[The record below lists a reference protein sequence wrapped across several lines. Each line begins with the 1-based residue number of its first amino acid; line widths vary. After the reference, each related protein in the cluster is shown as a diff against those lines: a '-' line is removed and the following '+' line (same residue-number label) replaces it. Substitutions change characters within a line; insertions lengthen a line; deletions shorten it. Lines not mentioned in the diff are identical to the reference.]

1 MMEKEDKTA
10 LIEVIIVLVL
20 LALSVIFLYIAAIIK
35 N

>member
-1 MMEKEDKTA
+1 MEKEDKTA